1 MHQFKAIL
9 SIIGIN
15 PYISVPDN
23 ILTAIFQQ
31 VQKSKGPIPVCGTVN
46 GLPYQQNLVR
56 YKGEWRLYINTSML
70 KNSPKRIGETLD
82 ITITWDASDRTISP
96 HPKLMSALAKN
107 PKAQEKL
114 ESLPKSLQKEII
126 KYISSLKT
134 EESID
139 RNVQRA
145 IDFLLGKGS
154 FIGRKNV

>member
-31 VQKSKGPIPVCGTVN
+31 AQKSKGPIPVCGTVN

-145 IDFLLGKGS
+145 IDFLLGKGY

>member
-31 VQKSKGPIPVCGTVN
+31 AQKSKGPIPVCGTVN

-139 RNVQRA
+139 RNVKRA

>member
-23 ILTAIFQQ
+23 ILTAISQQ
-31 VQKSKGPIPVCGTVN
+31 AQKSKGPIPVCGTVN